1 MLPWIFPLQYTAAP
15 WQLGIFVHFLAHT
28 APPAS
33 SCPCVF
39 RRSQVS
45 CSHLP
50 GMNPPETRP
59 GKHPVCR
66 PAASQS
72 GEISQGL
79 ATGIKL
85 SSPSRGINGGE
96 LHLNSQ
102 PDASWLIFISAHNL
116 WSWHCQLQLNV
127 APLMIPT
134 CGRLEWKRSA
144 VSICTVCW
152 QLFIVICA
160 LYQYSR
166 LWTPGDNS
174 PVLHKLCRTRW
185 QNQII
190 ANIWPIPTNIV
201 EQCWWWL

>member
-1 MLPWIFPLQYTAAP
+1 MLIVLPWIFSLQYTAAP
-15 WQLGIFVHFLAHT
+15 WQLGIFVHFLAQA
-28 APPAS
+28 APPAP

-39 RRSQVS
+39 RHSQVS

-85 SSPSRGINGGE
+85 SSPIRGINGGE

-116 WSWHCQLQLNV
+116 WSWHYQLQLNV
-127 APLMIPT
+127 APLTIPT

-144 VSICTVCW
+144 VNICTCM
-152 QLFIVICA
+152 LTVIYSDMCFVSILSA
-160 LYQYSR
+160 L
-166 LWTPGDNS
+166 NS
-174 PVLHKLCRTRW
+174 WR
-185 QNQII
+185 
-190 ANIWPIPTNIV
+190 
-201 EQCWWWL
+201 